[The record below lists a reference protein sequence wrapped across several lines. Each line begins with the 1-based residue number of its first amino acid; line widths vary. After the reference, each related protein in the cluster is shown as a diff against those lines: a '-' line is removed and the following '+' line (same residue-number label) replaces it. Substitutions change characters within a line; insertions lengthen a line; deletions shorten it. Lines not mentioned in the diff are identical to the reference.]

1 MKCAYPIRIDPEI
14 TKYLPMVQYKGDVV
28 VVDNAANLDEIMGEI
43 SNETVLGFDTETRPS
58 FRKGVHYNTS
68 LLQLCGENRAW
79 LFKLDPLKDVLEKVF
94 SVLANENI
102 VKCGVAVSGDISG
115 LKSLCEFEAKGF
127 VEISDYT
134 QKMGILNT
142 GLKNLSCV
150 FFGERISKSVQMSNW
165 ASETLSPRQITYAAT
180 DAWISRRLYLEV
192 KARFGEN
199 NYELQAEY
207 PEIAATLLAKVKL
220 AFKKIR
226 NVSSHNISGIK
237 KFVCNFSK
245 NEKKAFANSK
255 SRTAKRPQQKGDFKR
270 APKKYGDK
278 RPQNRAKKDS

>member
-1 MKCAYPIRIDPEI
+1 MKCAYPVRIDPEI
-14 TKYLPMVQYKGDVV
+14 TKYLPMVQYGGDVV
-28 VVDNAANLDEIMGEI
+28 VVDSAADLDCIMDEI
-43 SNETVLGFDTETRPS
+43 SKETVLGFDTETRPS

-79 LFKLDPLKDVLEKVF
+79 LFKLDTLKDSLEKVF
-94 SVLANENI
+94 SVFADENI
-102 VKCGVAVSGDISG
+102 VKCGVAVNGDITG
-115 LKSLCEFEAKGF
+115 LKSLCQFEARGF

-192 KARFGEN
+192 KARFCEN
-199 NYELQAEY
+199 NYELQNDY

-220 AFKKIR
+220 AIKRIR
-226 NVSSHNISGIK
+226 ALSADNISGIK
-237 KFVCNFSK
+237 KFVANFSK
-245 NEKKAFANSK
+245 NEKKAFSNSK
-255 SRTAKRPQQKGDFKR
+255 SRRGKTHAQKGCGKRNHQKRTDKR
-270 APKKYGDK
+270 A
-278 RPQNRAKKDS
+278 QNRQKKDV

>member
-1 MKCAYPIRIDPEI
+1 MKCAYPVRIDPEI
-14 TKYLPMVQYKGDVV
+14 TKYLPMVQYGGDVV
-28 VVDNAANLDEIMGEI
+28 VVDSAADLDCIMDEI
-43 SNETVLGFDTETRPS
+43 SKETVLGFDTETRPS

-79 LFKLDPLKDVLEKVF
+79 LFKLDTLKDSLEKVF
-94 SVLANENI
+94 SVLADENI
-102 VKCGVAVSGDISG
+102 VKCGVAVNGDITG
-115 LKSLCEFEAKGF
+115 LKSLCQFEAKGF

-192 KARFGEN
+192 KARFCEN
-199 NYELQAEY
+199 NYELQNDY

-220 AFKKIR
+220 AIKRIR
-226 NVSSHNISGIK
+226 ALSADNIGGIK
-237 KFVCNFSK
+237 KFVANFSK
-245 NEKKAFANSK
+245 NEKKAFSNSK
-255 SRTAKRPQQKGDFKR
+255 SRRGKTHAQKGCGKRNPQKRTDKR
-270 APKKYGDK
+270 A
-278 RPQNRAKKDS
+278 QNRQKKDV

>member
-1 MKCAYPIRIDPEI
+1 MKCAYPVRIDPEI
-14 TKYLPMVQYKGDVV
+14 TKYLPMVQYGGDVV
-28 VVDNAANLDEIMGEI
+28 VVDNAADLDCIMDEI
-43 SNETVLGFDTETRPS
+43 SKETVLGFDTETRPS

-79 LFKLDPLKDVLEKVF
+79 LFKLDTLKDSLEKVF
-94 SVLANENI
+94 SVLTDENI
-102 VKCGVAVSGDISG
+102 VKCGVAVNGDITG
-115 LKSLCEFEAKGF
+115 LKSLCQFEARGF

-192 KARFGEN
+192 KARFCEN
-199 NYELQAEY
+199 NYELQNDY

-220 AFKKIR
+220 AIKRIR
-226 NVSSHNISGIK
+226 ALSADNISGIK
-237 KFVCNFSK
+237 KFVANFSK
-245 NEKKAFANSK
+245 NEKKAFSNSK
-255 SRTAKRPQQKGDFKR
+255 SRRGKTHAQKGCGKRTPQKRTDKR
-270 APKKYGDK
+270 A
-278 RPQNRAKKDS
+278 QNRQKKDV

>member
-220 AFKKIR
+220 AIKKIR
-226 NVSSHNISGIK
+226 ALSADNISGIK
-237 KFVCNFSK
+237 KFVANFSK
-245 NEKKAFANSK
+245 SEKKAFANSK

-270 APKKYGDK
+270 TQKRRGST